1 MPKGT
6 KVHRCVDKV
15 KKSKDIGAAIAIC
28 QDSTKQGYATGKK
41 LKEAIA
47 AKVIKPGAGKQAK
60 KLGDEHDDKWEA
72 EETKKG
78 YWTPAADDT
87 TGYSSKTSDNA
98 SDDFQHGG
106 WKNETKAKKGKK
118 IMKTKNEETDEAAA
132 DKAAKEE
139 SKKKPKK
146 PEAPDAV
153 EKAMGKAKKGHPG
166 GIQHFRDKIMKAGKD
181 AVKKHD
187 EELAGESRSY
197 AFKKLASVLAEKEW
211 TTGFQDPEHKPKPV
225 KPIAHGSKAIEA
237 ARKDLPQN
245 VKDEA
250 KKKVAAEEAA
260 RLKKQQNS
268 HTEYK
273 RMGLYLAEAMG
284 YRIDEFLPAVA
295 AMAGRAVVGSVVKK
309 VAGKALASDEDKKK
323 KELAAQNKSAEVQE
337 EGKAAVIKAA
347 LTKVAKNP
355 KVRAAVLR
363 AGSQVATSMADKE
376 EKKTQSD
383 DDLKE
388 GKIMNSYVKK
398 LMEWEAG
405 PTAKRIARTAGD
417 EEGRVS
423 DTGGKIKDPLV
434 KKEVATTQANVD
446 KKLGVKTNLRT
457 KDAIQGSM
465 NRRRAAV
472 KAGKSVE
479 GSAPLPR
486 ETRKDAAADAA
497 QDKKRRE
504 APGDQ

>member
-1 MPKGT
+1 
-6 KVHRCVDKV
+6 
-15 KKSKDIGAAIAIC
+15 
-28 QDSTKQGYATGKK
+28 
-41 LKEAIA
+41 
-47 AKVIKPGAGKQAK
+47 
-60 KLGDEHDDKWEA
+60 
-72 EETKKG
+72 
-78 YWTPAADDT
+78 
-87 TGYSSKTSDNA
+87 
-98 SDDFQHGG
+98 
-106 WKNETKAKKGKK
+106 
-118 IMKTKNEETDEAAA
+118 MKTKNEETDEAAA

-153 EKAMGKAKKGHPG
+153 EKAMGKAKQGHPG

-187 EELAGESRSY
+187 EKLADEELNNEDRSPEFQKDIDDRRKRGDEESAKRLEAGEKKSDDAVAAARQKAVDKKRAEIHKRS
-197 AFKKLASVLAEKEW
+197 
-211 TTGFQDPEHKPKPV
+211 GGKPPRMGGLTHTKPV
-225 KPIAHGSKAIEA
+225 PPYKPGEK
-237 ARKDLPQN
+237 PG
-245 VKDEA
+245 
-250 KKKVAAEEAA
+250 KV
-260 RLKKQQNS
+260 NS
-268 HTEYK
+268 SSEYR

-284 YRIDEFLPAVA
+284 FRIDELLPAVA

-337 EGKAAVIKAA
+337 EGKAAVIKKA

-363 AGSQVATSMADKE
+363 AGSQAATSMADKE
-376 EKKTQSD
+376 EKKTQT
-383 DDLKE
+383 E

-405 PTAKRIARTAGD
+405 PTAKRIAAKAGD
-417 EEGRVS
+417 PEGRVS

-479 GSAPLPR
+479 GSPR
-486 ETRKDAAADAA
+486 LGGETRKDAEADAYHSR
-497 QDKKRRE
+497 KKVHD
-504 APGDQ
+504 AGDQ